1 MNPLRLFG
9 ALCTLLLALQCGAPA
24 AAGTA
29 QTTKPIRIGVSGP
42 FTGASSPIGI
52 SMREGIRIAAAQ
64 INAAGGVLG
73 RTLELVERD
82 DEARNERGARVV
94 QALIEQ
100 EKVVAG
106 IGMVNTGVALAS
118 QRHYQLARI
127 PVITAVATGTLITRQ
142 FQPPE
147 FADNFVFR
155 VSASDSIQAALIATE
170 AVVNRGFR
178 RVAIFHDATNYGQLG
193 RADLEEALRRH
204 DVRPLVIER
213 IQPGQADLTRRLER
227 ARADG
232 AEVVLAYGIGPELA
246 EIARGMTA
254 IGWPAP
260 IVGSWTLGMSGFMDN
275 AGIHAEGTR
284 MPQTFIAEAADRR
297 GRAFLDAWQ
306 KATGTAR
313 IPVPPAAAQGYDAT
327 LLLAAAIRQARSLEG
342 DPIREALENLRT
354 PVEGV
359 IMTYVRPFSKENHE
373 AITLPGQVQ
382 LGEIRDGKV
391 VFAYDS
397 DRLQGARR

>member
-1 MNPLRLFG
+1 MTGQPVRPNASAEQRYRG
-9 ALCTLLLALQCGAPA
+9 LLDRRDMEACLA
-24 AAGTA
+24 
-29 QTTKPIRIGVSGP
+29 
-42 FTGASSPIGI
+42 
-52 SMREGIRIAAAQ
+52 
-64 INAAGGVLG
+64 
-73 RTLELVERD
+73 

-213 IQPGQADLTRRLER
+213 VQPGQADLTRRLER

-254 IGWPAP
+254 IGWLAP
-260 IVGSWTLGMSGFMDN
+260 IVGSWTLGMSGFIDN
-275 AGIHAEGTR
+275 AGILWR
-284 MPQTFIAEAADRR
+284 QRWRR
-297 GRAFLDAWQ
+297 
-306 KATGTAR
+306 
-313 IPVPPAAAQGYDAT
+313 
-327 LLLAAAIRQARSLEG
+327 
-342 DPIREALENLRT
+342 
-354 PVEGV
+354 
-359 IMTYVRPFSKENHE
+359 
-373 AITLPGQVQ
+373 
-382 LGEIRDGKV
+382 
-391 VFAYDS
+391 
-397 DRLQGARR
+397 RRWKTK